1 MPVDIQLNQEK
12 HCIVYTLTEPF
23 QLNELFE
30 AYTIEKQFRDN
41 TDHVLHSI
49 VDMSH
54 MKRIPPSW
62 LTAKSGPG
70 FNHPRSGTIIF
81 VGLSVGFK
89 IVIQTILKVIRYERM
104 KAFDTRAE
112 ANEFLDTLLAETTKE
127 AAEKEASSAS

>member
-1 MPVDIQLNQEK
+1 MPVDIQLNPEK
-12 HCIVYTLTEPF
+12 HCIIYTLTEPF

-30 AYTIEKQFRDN
+30 AYKIEKQYRDN
-41 TDHVLHSI
+41 TEYVLHSI

-112 ANEFLDTLLAETTKE
+112 ANEFLDTLLEQATAPAEQ
-127 AAEKEASSAS
+127 S

>member
-1 MPVDIQLNQEK
+1 MPVDIQLNPEK
-12 HCIVYTLTEPF
+12 RCIIYTLTEPF

-30 AYTIEKQFRDN
+30 AYSIEKQYRDN
-41 TDHVLHSI
+41 TEHVLHSI

-89 IVIQTILKVIRYERM
+89 IVIQTILKVIRYDRM

-112 ANEFLDTLLAETTKE
+112 ANEYLDVLLVEATKPAEQ
-127 AAEKEASSAS
+127 AGS

>member
-1 MPVDIQLNQEK
+1 MPVDIQLNPEK
-12 HCIVYTLTEPF
+12 RCIIYTLTEPF

-30 AYTIEKQFRDN
+30 AYSIEKQYRDN
-41 TDHVLHSI
+41 TEHVLHSI

-89 IVIQTILKVIRYERM
+89 IVIQTILKVIRYDRM

-112 ANEFLDTLLAETTKE
+112 ANEYLDMLLVEATKPAEQ
-127 AAEKEASSAS
+127 AGS